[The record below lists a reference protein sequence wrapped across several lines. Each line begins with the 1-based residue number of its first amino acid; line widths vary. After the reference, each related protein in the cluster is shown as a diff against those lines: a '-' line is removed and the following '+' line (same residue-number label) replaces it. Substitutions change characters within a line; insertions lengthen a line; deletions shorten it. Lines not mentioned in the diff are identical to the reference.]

1 MLLSRTYSVLI
12 IFVSVSAEGISN
24 NLANYMT
31 MALDPNVAQLVSYM
45 SKKIPNYE
53 TLLKK
58 LQFELELALYTSNIS
73 IIDLFHRVAI
83 E

>member
-1 MLLSRTYSVLI
+1 
-12 IFVSVSAEGISN
+12 
-24 NLANYMT
+24 MT
-31 MALDPNVAQLVSYM
+31 MALDPNVAQLVRYM
-45 SKKIPNYE
+45 SKKISNYE

-58 LQFELELALYTSNIS
+58 LQFELELKLYTSNIS